1 MNFDNFFIEDILAH
15 YKNELGEHF
24 QKYRNHVYRVYHYT
38 IILSQYDDTDK
49 TKLAIAAAFH
59 DIGLWTANTLD
70 YLSPSINLSRDYLQ
84 KNNLQTLD
92 DEVEQII
99 DNHHKLTRYKK
110 NNLPEFFRQADLMD
124 LTSCIINFGVSRKQV
139 HDIKKQFPSLGFK
152 RYIFKQI
159 LLNFVKHPLN
169 PLPIVKL

>member
-15 YKNELGEHF
+15 YKTELGEHF
-24 QKYRNHVYRVYHYT
+24 QKYRNHVYRVYHYAV
-38 IILSQYDDTDK
+38 ILSKCAEPDK
-49 TKLAIAAAFH
+49 NKLAIAAAFH

-70 YLSPSINLSRDYLQ
+70 YLSSSINLARAYLQ
-84 KNNLQTLD
+84 KNNLQIFD

-99 DNHHKLTRYKK
+99 DNHHKLTPYKK
-110 NNLPEFFRQADLMD
+110 SNLAEIFRQADLMD
-124 LTSCIINFGVSRKQV
+124 LTACIINFGVPPKQV